1 MKLEHAL
8 LLAYL
13 AGLLGL
19 CYGSMLDDLGTDPV
33 MYLLPLAAVIGMLA
47 IAPGAIAVGVYHEL
61 AGIPLVFDERMLI
74 VAVVISAVV
83 YGALVARAILRMKA
97 QTPYSSAAD

>member
-1 MKLEHAL
+1 MKLDHAL
-8 LLAYL
+8 LLAYV

-33 MYLLPLAAVIGMLA
+33 MYLLPLAALFGMLA
-47 IAPGAIAVGVYHEL
+47 LAPGVIAVGVYHEL
-61 AGIPLVFDERMLI
+61 AGIPPVFDERMLV
-74 VAVVISAVV
+74 VAVVISAAV
-83 YGALVARAILRMKA
+83 YGALAARVVLRRQS